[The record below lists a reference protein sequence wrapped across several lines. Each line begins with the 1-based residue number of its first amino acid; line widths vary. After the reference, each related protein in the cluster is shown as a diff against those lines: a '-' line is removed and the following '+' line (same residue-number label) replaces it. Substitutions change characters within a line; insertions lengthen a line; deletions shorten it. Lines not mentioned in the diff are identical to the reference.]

1 LNLTLGDRVNAAQQ
15 SNPERKRCA
24 VVESHSRH
32 DEVYLTTVHLLQQLG
47 YEVEVFNTLRNRVKN
62 SFVHAPGLQPQ
73 VHSFLKPAQVLEA
86 VRRRRFDF
94 VVLNTFEG
102 HDVLDCA
109 GRLLLDTPVLG
120 FVHNGSFVANL
131 PEYLPYLAHPQCR
144 LMVLAPYVADQF
156 AHLAAAGCVYPIF
169 FFDREVPTLPRK
181 AGRRR
186 FCVQGCFDTA
196 RRDYDGLLEALRQ
209 LRRES
214 RSDFEVYVTG
224 RNFSKSFRDFAQVVR
239 EAGLADHVRYT
250 WEGIGYRN
258 YYRLLNSVDFI
269 LPLITPDSHPDYFKS
284 KSDSSMAAAVGF
296 NALPVAHE
304 ALARNYGLE
313 HIAFTY
319 TDSVLPAIRRALD
332 ISDQDLAVRR
342 ERLASARQR
351 YLRASMHDLEKAIA
365 SLRVDRGLQPSPPD
379 LRPVEALAG

>member
-73 VHSFLKPAQVLEA
+73 VHSFLRPAQVLEA
-86 VRRRRFDF
+86 VLRRRFDF

-144 LMVLAPYVADQF
+144 LMVLAPHVAAHF
-156 AHLAAAGCVYPIF
+156 SHLAAAGCVYPIF
-169 FFDREVPTLPRK
+169 FFDREVPTLPRN

-186 FCVQGCFDTA
+186 FCVQGRFDTT

-269 LPLITPDSHPDYFKS
+269 LPLITPDSHPGYFKS

-304 ALARNYGLE
+304 ALARNYGLAD
-313 HIAFTY
+313 IAFTY
-319 TDSVLPAIRRALD
+319 SDSVLPAMRRALD

-342 ERLASARQR
+342 ERLANARQR
-351 YLRASMHDLEKAIA
+351 YLTASMHDLEKAIA
-365 SLRVDRGLQPSPPD
+365 SLRVDRGVQPSPPD